1 MNKKVT
7 MIEIKLSVEEYV
19 NKIWPYL
26 KDIDII
32 TNLKKILHVE
42 NSINN
47 SK

>member
-7 MIEIKLSVEEYV
+7 MIEIKVSVEEYV

-26 KDIDII
+26 KDIDTI
-32 TNLKKILHVE
+32 TNLKEILHVE
-42 NSINN
+42 NSVNN

>member
-19 NKIWPYL
+19 KKIWPYL

-32 TNLKKILHVE
+32 TKKKKILHVE

>member
-26 KDIDII
+26 KDIDI